1 MRIHASVSACLVA
14 ALWLCGSRVEA
25 QDSLDAARQL
35 YASAEY
41 DSALTMLNG
50 LMATATT
57 REDRRSIAL
66 YRTLCLLAT
75 NRRSEADRAIE
86 TLVTQDPLFHP
97 PVDDIPPRMR
107 TAIAETRK
115 RMLPSI
121 LQQKYTESKAA
132 YDRQDF
138 ALASAGFKEML
149 EGLSDPDISAA
160 ASQSPLTDLKTL
172 ATGFYELSS
181 KALPPPPAPSAAVPL
196 ARVSE
201 ATAPVGPIAPGRQTM
216 RVYNSDDRNVVPPM
230 PLKQQIPPFPGRVAT
245 AKAGVL
251 ELVIDDT
258 GSVESAM
265 MRVSVDPQY
274 DRIAISAARSWRYQ
288 PAMVNG
294 IPVKFL
300 KRIQVSL
307 VPAP

>member
-1 MRIHASVSACLVA
+1 MRIHASVAACLVA

-25 QDSLDAARQL
+25 QESLEAARQL
-35 YASAEY
+35 YGSAEY

-50 LMATATT
+50 LMANATT

-138 ALASAGFKEML
+138 AMASVGFKEML
-149 EGLSDPDISAA
+149 EGLSDPDIAAA
-160 ASQSPLTDLKTL
+160 ASQSPLADLKTL
-172 ATGFYELSS
+172 AKGFYELSS
-181 KALPPPPAPSAAVPL
+181 KSLPPPPTAPAAVPV
-196 ARVSE
+196 ARVAE
-201 ATAPVGPIAPGRQTM
+201 AMVPVVPVRQAA
-216 RVYNSDDRNVVPPM
+216 RVYNSDDRNVVPPL
-230 PLKQQIPPFPGRVAT
+230 PLKQQIPPFPGRVVT

-274 DRIAISAARSWRYQ
+274 DRIAIGAARSWQYQ

-294 IPVKFL
+294 TPVKFL

-307 VPAP
+307 VPTP